1 MGKYRQMCVDQGD
14 VELAQLR
21 SACVPA
27 RAGTAEK
34 KSQSTKSVI
43 SFLTKKSRLTGRCG
57 K

>member
-1 MGKYRQMCVDQGD
+1 MAKYRQMCVDQGD

-34 KSQSTKSVI
+34 KSQSTKSIV
-43 SFLTKKSRLTGRCG
+43 SFLAKNSRLTGRCG